1 LLGQTEHTTAVNT
14 LARLAIDPNEIPAV
28 RLRCIE
34 ALGMIG
40 NVEAGVALSQFV
52 EHDAQS
58 PALRRAAVQA
68 LTTIAS
74 RAI

>member
-1 LLGQTEHTTAVNT
+1 
-14 LARLAIDPNEIPAV
+14 V